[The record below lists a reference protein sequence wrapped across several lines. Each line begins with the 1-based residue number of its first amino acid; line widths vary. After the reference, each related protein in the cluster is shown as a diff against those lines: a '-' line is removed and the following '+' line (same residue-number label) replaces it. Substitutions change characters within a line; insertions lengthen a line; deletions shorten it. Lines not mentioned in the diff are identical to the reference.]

1 MKIHRITGQ
10 PSPEMADA
18 LSRFEM
24 EFRYPLG
31 PERTFSISHGPDYSR
46 FFRSMGDARIYIAEI
61 SGKIVGAL
69 AVVGRTVA
77 LADGSL
83 IPAAYI
89 CDAKVVSEYRGRMV
103 LGRLAMTA
111 RDDTLA
117 DGYTSAYSIVMSGST
132 PTDKHTGRL
141 GIPAFKNLGQL
152 VILRCDTG
160 SQCCLPGRIPAL
172 GVPNPHRIHGANTAL
187 CSNLT
192 PLHLEAGGASG
203 TLVDT
208 RNGKQLW
215 ESDGT
220 EMISAHLINL
230 HFTSSDDLTG
240 LIRIA
245 CLKASKMGLPGMF
258 LSLPANY
265 VTTNSIDT
273 GVTLAHATVYGTGL
287 PEGNWI
293 VNTSEI

>member
-1 MKIHRITGQ
+1 MKIHRITGT
-10 PSPEMADA
+10 PSPEMAEA

-31 PERTFSISHGPDYSR
+31 PELTFSISHGPDYSR
-46 FFRSMGDARIYIAEI
+46 FFRSMGDARIYFAET

-69 AVVGRTVA
+69 AVVGRTVT
-77 LADGSL
+77 LADGSV

-89 CDAKVVSEYRGRMV
+89 CDAKVVSEYRGRTV

-132 PTDKHTGRL
+132 PTARHTGRI
-141 GIPAFKNLGQL
+141 GIPEFRNIGKLA
-152 VILRCDTG
+152 ILRFDTR
-160 SQCCLPGRIPAL
+160 SPCRLPVTIPAL
-172 GVPNPHRIHGANTAL
+172 ETPNPHRIHGADASP
-187 CSNLT
+187 CSKVT
-192 PLHLEAGGASG
+192 PVHLEAGGASG

-215 ESDGT
+215 QSDGT
-220 EMISAHLINL
+220 EMISAHLINP
-230 HFTSSDDLTG
+230 HFTTSDDLTE

-245 CLKASKMGLPGMF
+245 CLKASEMGLAGMF
-258 LSLPANY
+258 LSLPVNS
-265 VTTNSIDT
+265 VTTDSIDT
-273 GVTLAHATVYGTGL
+273 GATLAHASVYGTGL